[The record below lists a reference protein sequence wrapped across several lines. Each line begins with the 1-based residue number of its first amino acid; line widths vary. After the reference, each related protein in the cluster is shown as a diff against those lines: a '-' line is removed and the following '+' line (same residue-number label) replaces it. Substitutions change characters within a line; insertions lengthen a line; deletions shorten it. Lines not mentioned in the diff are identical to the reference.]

1 MHMPQRRLAPALLA
15 AALALPAPA
24 APDGGFLDVA
34 PDNWAA
40 PAIEEM
46 SNRKLMLGVGDG
58 LFAPERPITAGEF
71 IAILVRQFHPD
82 QVLELT
88 VPDNKWYLAY
98 HACAQSNGYLDGLTT
113 GMEEV
118 LPRHDLAMLLY
129 NVAKD
134 QDMELSAAKSGDIPD
149 FASIPEK
156 KRDAVLHCYG
166 SGLLAGVDEFHTF
179 APQQSMTRA
188 QAAVVMS
195 RLLNW
200 NTPGPAINLPEPL
213 EAPPAQTE
221 CQVSRVIT
229 QRLGRADGIFTHG
242 GRRW

>member
-1 MHMPQRRLAPALLA
+1 MHMPQTRLAPALLA
-15 AALALPAPA
+15 AALTVPAPA
-24 APDGGFLDVA
+24 APDGGFLDVP

-46 SNRKLMLGVGDG
+46 SRQKLMLGVGDG
-58 LFAPERPITAGEF
+58 LFAPERPITAAEF
-71 IAILVRQFHPD
+71 IVILVRQFHPD
-82 QVLELT
+82 QILEL
-88 VPDNKWYLAY
+88 PDSKWYLAY
-98 HACAQSNGYLDGLTT
+98 HACAQSHGYLDGLTT
-113 GMEEV
+113 GMEEI

-129 NVAKD
+129 NVASD
-134 QDMELSAAKSGDIPD
+134 QNWELSAAKSGDIPD

-195 RLLNW
+195 RLVNW
-200 NTPGPAINLPEPL
+200 NGPGPAIDIPESL
-213 EAPPAQTE
+213 EAPPALTE
-221 CQVSRVIT
+221 CLVSRIAA
-229 QRLGRADGIFTHG
+229 QRPGRAEDLFTDD